1 MADAAEPPLTRAD
14 WLAIAAALAFPTL
27 ATWAYF
33 IALAGSPA
41 MNAAYA
47 LTKLLQFSF
56 PLVWVVLWQRRRV
69 RLTAPAPA
77 GVGIGLALGL
87 AVLAGMLGLYYGFLK
102 ASPAMARTPAQAAEK
117 LTEFG
122 IDAPLKFFAFAAFLT
137 VLHSLME
144 EYYWRWFVFGQL
156 SRGASFGLAATVSS
170 LGFMAHHVLVIGEYF
185 PARGV
190 YVAFFS
196 LCVAVGGFLWA
207 WLYRRTGSLY
217 GPWASHLVVDAGLMW
232 LGYDLWQTAARSV
245 AS

>member
-14 WLAIAAALAFPTL
+14 WAAIAAALAFPTL
-27 ATWAYF
+27 ATWVYF
-33 IALAGSPA
+33 IVLAGSPA

-47 LTKLLQFSF
+47 ATKVLQFSF
-56 PLVWVVLWQRRRV
+56 PLAWVVLAQHRKLK
-69 RLTAPAPA
+69 LTAPTLR
-77 GVGIGLALGL
+77 GVGAGLALGL
-87 AVLAGMLGLYYGFLK
+87 VVLAVMLALYYGYLK
-102 ASPAMARTPAQAAEK
+102 HSPAMAQTPAQAAEK
-117 LTEFG
+117 LAEFG
-122 IDAPLKFFAFAAFLT
+122 IDAPLKFLAFATFLT
-137 VLHSLME
+137 VAHSLME

-156 SRGASFGLAATVSS
+156 SRGAPFFVAAAVSS

-185 PARGV
+185 PGRGA

-232 LGYDLWQTAARSV
+232 LGYDLWQTAAQLGAR
-245 AS
+245 

>member
-1 MADAAEPPLTRAD
+1 MTDAAEPPLSRAD
-14 WLAIAAALAFPTL
+14 WAAVAAALVFPTL
-27 ATWAYF
+27 ATWGYF

-41 MNAAYA
+41 MQTAYI

-69 RLTAPAPA
+69 RLAAPAPA
-77 GVGIGLALGL
+77 GVGIGLSLGL
-87 AVLAGMLGLYYGFLK
+87 VVLAGMLALYYGFLK
-102 ASPAMARTPAQAAEK
+102 TSPAMAQTPAQAAQK
-117 LTEFG
+117 LAEFR
-122 IDAPLKFFAFAAFLT
+122 IDAPLKFLAFATFLSL
-137 VLHSLME
+137 LHSLLE

-156 SRGASFGLAATVSS
+156 SRTAPFVVAATVSS

-185 PARGV
+185 PGRGA

-245 AS
+245 AG